1 MFTGLIMGMGR
12 VEAADARG
20 AETRL
25 RIRALFP
32 LADIEAGESIAVNG
46 TCLTVETFGDGWFT
60 AYASRETLS
69 VTSLGALKVGSKANL
84 ERAMAMGDRFG
95 GHIVS
100 GHVDC
105 LAEVAGVRPAGES
118 RIFRLSFPA
127 DQGRYVIPKGSVA
140 LDGISLTVNDCGP
153 DWLEVNIIPETQ
165 KATTIAEWTPGRRV
179 NMETD
184 IIGKYVE
191 RMVAPWTHSRTDSP
205 TGASDSGKST
215 ITMEY
220 LREHGF

>member
-1 MFTGLIMGMGR
+1 MGMGR
-12 VEAADARG
+12 IEAADARG
-20 AETRL
+20 TETRM
-25 RIRALFP
+25 RIRALFTLP
-32 LADIEAGESIAVNG
+32 DIEPGESIAVNG
-46 TCLTVETFGDGWFT
+46 TCLTVETFGEGWFT

-69 VTSLGALKVGSKANL
+69 VSSLGGLKVGARVNL
-84 ERAMAMGDRFG
+84 ERAMALGDRFG
-95 GHIVS
+95 GHMVA

-105 LAEVAGVRPAGES
+105 LAEVAAVRPEGES
-118 RIFRLSFPA
+118 RIYRLTFPA
-127 DQGRYVIPKGSVA
+127 PQGRYVIPKGSVA

-165 KATTIAEWTPGRRV
+165 KATTIADWTPGHRV

-191 RMVAPWTHSRTDSP
+191 RMVVPWSAGPDTKA
-205 TGASDSGKST
+205 GAKQSA

>member
-1 MFTGLIMGMGR
+1 
-12 VEAADARG
+12 
-20 AETRL
+20 
-25 RIRALFP
+25 
-32 LADIEAGESIAVNG
+32 
-46 TCLTVETFGDGWFT
+46 
-60 AYASRETLS
+60 
-69 VTSLGALKVGSKANL
+69 
-84 ERAMAMGDRFG
+84 MAMGDRFG

-105 LAEVAGVRPAGES
+105 LAKVAEVRPAGES
-118 RIFRLSFPA
+118 KIYKLAFAAS
-127 DQGRYVIPKGSVA
+127 QGKYVIPKGSIT

-165 KATTIAEWTPGRRV
+165 KVTTISGWTPGTKV

-191 RMVAPWTHSRTDSP
+191 RMVAPWVA
-205 TGASDSGKST
+205 GGEEGKKSE

-220 LREHGF
+220 LAKHGF

>member
-1 MFTGLIMGMGR
+1 MFTGLVMGMGR
-12 VEAADARG
+12 IEAAENRG
-20 AETRL
+20 SETRF
-25 RIRALFP
+25 RIRALCD
-32 LADIEAGESIAVNG
+32 LTDIELGESIAING
-46 TCLTVETFGDGWFT
+46 VCLTVETSGDQWFT
-60 AYASRETLS
+60 AYASRETMS
-69 VTSLGALKVGSKANL
+69 VTSLGDLKVGSEANM

-100 GHVDC
+100 GHVDA
-105 LAEVAGVRPAGES
+105 LATVAEVRPAGES
-118 RIFRLSFPA
+118 NIYKLSFDGA
-127 DQGRYVIPKGSVA
+127 HGKYVIPKGSIT

-165 KATTIAEWTPGRRV
+165 KATTISGWTAGRKV

-191 RMVAPWTHSRTDSP
+191 RMVQPWTH
-205 TGASDSGKST
+205 GSDGQEEKQG

>member
-1 MFTGLIMGMGR
+1 MFTGLVLGMGR
-12 VEAADARG
+12 IEAADNRG
-20 AETRL
+20 AETRF
-25 RIRALFP
+25 RIKALFDLP
-32 LADIEAGESIAVNG
+32 DIELGESIAVNG
-46 TCLTVETFGDGWFT
+46 VCLTVETFGDNWFT
-60 AYASRETLS
+60 AYASRETMS
-69 VTSLGALKVGSKANL
+69 VTSLGDLRVGSEANL

-105 LAEVAGVRPAGES
+105 LAKVSEVRPAGES
-118 RIFRLSFPA
+118 NIYKLSFSA
-127 DQGRYVIPKGSVA
+127 SNGKYIIPKGSVA
-140 LDGISLTVNDCGP
+140 LDGISLTVNECGP

-165 KATTIAEWTPGRRV
+165 KATTISGWTPGRPV

-191 RMVAPWTHSRTDSP
+191 RMVTPWV
-205 TGASDSGKST
+205 ASDDKEEKTG

-220 LREHGF
+220 LAKHGF

>member
-12 VEAADARG
+12 IEAAENRG
-20 AETRL
+20 AETRF
-25 RIRALFP
+25 RIKALFD
-32 LADIEAGESIAVNG
+32 LDTIELGESIAVNG
-46 TCLTVETFGDGWFT
+46 VCLTVETYGDNWFT
-60 AYASRETLS
+60 CYASKETTS
-69 VTSLGALKVGSKANL
+69 ITSLGGLRVGSSVNL

-105 LAEVAGVRPAGES
+105 LAEVAEIRPSGES
-118 RIFRLSFPA
+118 KIYRLTFDASH
-127 DQGRYVIPKGSVA
+127 GRYVIPKGSIT
-140 LDGISLTVNDCGP
+140 LDGISLTVNDCAP
-153 DWLEVNIIPETQ
+153 TWLEVNIIPETQ
-165 KATTIAEWTPGRRV
+165 KVTTIGGWSPGTTV

-191 RMVAPWTHSRTDSP
+191 RMVTPWVSDKD
-205 TGASDSGKST
+205 TGKKKPG
-215 ITMEY
+215 ITMDY

>member
-1 MFTGLIMGMGR
+1 MFTGLVMGMGR
-12 VEAADARG
+12 IEAADNRG
-20 AETRL
+20 AETRF
-25 RIRALFP
+25 RIRTLFEMVN
-32 LADIEAGESIAVNG
+32 IELGESIAVNG
-46 TCLTVETFGDGWFT
+46 VCLTVETFDDGWFT
-60 AYASRETLS
+60 AYASRETMS
-69 VTSLGALKVGSKANL
+69 VTSLGDLKVGSTANL

-105 LAEVAGVRPAGES
+105 LAKVAEVRPAGES
-118 RIFRLSFPA
+118 KIYKLTFASSN
-127 DQGRYVIPKGSVA
+127 GKYVIPKGSIT

-165 KATTIAEWTPGRRV
+165 KATTISGWTPGTKV

-191 RMVAPWTHSRTDSP
+191 RMVTPWTTKDGDEES
-205 TGASDSGKST
+205 KSK

-220 LREHGF
+220 LTKHGF

>member
-1 MFTGLIMGMGR
+1 MFTGLVMGMGR
-12 VEAADARG
+12 IEAADNRG
-20 AETRL
+20 AETRF
-25 RIRALFP
+25 RIRPLFT
-32 LADIEAGESIAVNG
+32 LTDIELGESIAING
-46 TCLTVETFGDGWFT
+46 VCLTVETFDTEWFT
-60 AYASRETLS
+60 VYASRETLS
-69 VTSLGALKVGSKANL
+69 VTSLGTLKVSSTVNL

-105 LAEVAGVRPAGES
+105 LAKVAEVRPAGES
-118 RIFRLSFPA
+118 KIYKLAFAAS
-127 DQGRYVIPKGSVA
+127 QGKYVIPKGSIT

-165 KATTIAEWTPGRRV
+165 KVTTISGWTPGTKV

-191 RMVAPWTHSRTDSP
+191 RMVAPWVA
-205 TGASDSGKST
+205 GGEEEKKSE

-220 LREHGF
+220 LAKHGF

>member
-1 MFTGLIMGMGR
+1 MFTGLVMGMGR
-12 VEAADARG
+12 IEAADNRG
-20 AETRL
+20 AETRF
-25 RIRALFP
+25 RIRTLFT
-32 LADIEAGESIAVNG
+32 LADIELGESIAING
-46 TCLTVETFGDGWFT
+46 VCLTVEIFGESWFT
-60 AYASRETLS
+60 VYASRETMS
-69 VTSLGALKVGSKANL
+69 VTSLGMLKVSSTTNL

-105 LAEVAGVRPAGES
+105 LAEVVEIRPAGES
-118 RIFRLSFPA
+118 KIYKLTFAPA
-127 DQGRYVIPKGSVA
+127 NGKYIIPKGSIA
-140 LDGISLTVNDCGP
+140 LDGISLTVNACGP

-165 KATTIAEWTPGRRV
+165 KTTTISNWTPGTRV

-191 RMVAPWTHSRTDSP
+191 RMVAPWT
-205 TGASDSGKST
+205 TGNDEENKKQG

-220 LREHGF
+220 LAEHGF

>member
-1 MFTGLIMGMGR
+1 MFTGLVMGMGHI
-12 VEAADARG
+12 EAADNRG
-20 AETRL
+20 AETRF
-25 RIRALFP
+25 RIRTLFTMNN
-32 LADIEAGESIAVNG
+32 IELGESIAING
-46 TCLTVETFGDGWFT
+46 VCLTVETFGKDWFT
-60 AYASRETLS
+60 VYASRETLS
-69 VTSLGALKVGSKANL
+69 VTSLGSLKVSSTANL

-105 LAEVAGVRPAGES
+105 LAEVSGVKPAGES
-118 RIFRLSFPA
+118 KIYKLSFAPA
-127 DQGRYVIPKGSVA
+127 NGKYVIPKGSIT

-153 DWLEVNIIPETQ
+153 SWLEVNIIPETQ
-165 KATTIAEWTPGRRV
+165 KTTTISGWTPGTKV

-191 RMVAPWTHSRTDSP
+191 RMVAPWTAGKDGEEKK
-205 TGASDSGKST
+205 TG

-220 LREHGF
+220 LTEHGF

>member
-1 MFTGLIMGMGR
+1 MGMGR
-12 VEAADARG
+12 VEAAEARG
-20 AETRL
+20 SETRL
-25 RIRALFP
+25 RIRALFTLP
-32 LADIEAGESIAVNG
+32 DIEPGESIAVNG
-46 TCLTVETFGDGWFT
+46 TCLTVETYGEGWFT

-69 VTSLGALKVGSKANL
+69 VTSLGELKTGSRVNL

-95 GHIVS
+95 GHIVA

-105 LAEVAGVRPAGES
+105 LAEVASVRPAGES
-118 RIFRLSFPA
+118 RIYRLAFPA
-127 DQGRYVIPKGSVA
+127 AHGRYVIPKGSVA

-165 KATTIAEWTPGRRV
+165 KATTIADWTPGRNV

-184 IIGKYVE
+184 VIGKYVE
-191 RMVAPWTHSRTDSP
+191 RMVAPWA
-205 TGASDSGKST
+205 GGVSDTSVKAKPAM
-215 ITMEY
+215 TMDY

>member
-1 MFTGLIMGMGR
+1 MFTGLVMGMGR
-12 VEAADARG
+12 IEAADHRG
-20 AETRL
+20 AETRF
-25 RIRALFP
+25 RIRTLFDLP
-32 LADIEAGESIAVNG
+32 DIELGESIAING
-46 TCLTVETFGDGWFT
+46 VCLTVETFGDSWFT
-60 AYASRETLS
+60 CYASRETMA
-69 VTSLGALKVGSKANL
+69 VTSLGELRTGSEANL

-105 LAEVAGVRPAGES
+105 LAKVAEVRPAGES
-118 RIFRLSFPA
+118 NIYRLAFDA
-127 DQGRYVIPKGSVA
+127 DTGKYVIPKGSVA
-140 LDGISLTVNDCGP
+140 LDGISLTVNDCAP
-153 DWLEVNIIPETQ
+153 TWLEVNIIPETQ
-165 KATTIAEWTPGRRV
+165 KATTISGWTPGRKV

-191 RMVAPWTHSRTDSP
+191 RMVAPW
-205 TGASDSGKST
+205 GAGDKDGEKDA

>member
-1 MFTGLIMGMGR
+1 MFTGLVMGMGR
-12 VEAADARG
+12 IEAAENRG
-20 AETRL
+20 AETRF
-25 RIRALFP
+25 RIRALFDLP
-32 LADIEAGESIAVNG
+32 EIELGESIAVNG
-46 TCLTVETFGDGWFT
+46 VCLTVETFGDNWFT
-60 AYASRETLS
+60 CYASRETMA
-69 VTSLGALKVGSKANL
+69 VTSLGELRTGSEANL

-105 LAEVAGVRPAGES
+105 LAQVAEVRPAGES
-118 RIFRLSFPA
+118 NIYKLTFDA
-127 DQGRYVIPKGSVA
+127 THGKYVIPKGSIT

-153 DWLEVNIIPETQ
+153 TWLEVNIIPETQ
-165 KATTIAEWTPGRRV
+165 KATTISGWNPGRTV

-191 RMVAPWTHSRTDSP
+191 RMVTPWTHKGTDEKQ
-205 TGASDSGKST
+205 SG
-215 ITMEY
+215 ITMDY

>member
-1 MFTGLIMGMGR
+1 MFTGLVMGMGHI
-12 VEAADARG
+12 EAADNRG
-20 AETRL
+20 AETRF
-25 RIRALFP
+25 RIRALCNLP
-32 LADIEAGESIAVNG
+32 DIELGESIAVNG
-46 TCLTVETFGDGWFT
+46 VCLTVETFGEQWFT
-60 AYASRETLS
+60 CYASKETMA
-69 VTSLGALKVGSKANL
+69 VTSLGELKVGSKANL

-105 LAEVAGVRPAGES
+105 LGEVTEVRPAGES
-118 RIFRLSFPA
+118 NIYKIAFDA
-127 DQGRYVIPKGSVA
+127 AHGRYVIPKGSIT

-153 DWLEVNIIPETQ
+153 TWLEVNIIPETQ
-165 KATTIAEWTPGRRV
+165 KATTISGWTPGRKV

-191 RMVAPWTHSRTDSP
+191 RMVQPWVTDSP
-205 TGASDSGKST
+205 EEKRTG
-215 ITMEY
+215 ITMDY